1 MDRTLLELIARLEAL
16 SACEA
21 MKRTP
26 KPSRGL
32 GAVVPNERV
41 DRNDGVIWTAAWF
54 LLRGL
59 AKVSVIFALKG
70 P

>member
-1 MDRTLLELIARLEAL
+1 MGRTLLALIARLEAL

-59 AKVSVIFALKG
+59 AKGSVIFALKG